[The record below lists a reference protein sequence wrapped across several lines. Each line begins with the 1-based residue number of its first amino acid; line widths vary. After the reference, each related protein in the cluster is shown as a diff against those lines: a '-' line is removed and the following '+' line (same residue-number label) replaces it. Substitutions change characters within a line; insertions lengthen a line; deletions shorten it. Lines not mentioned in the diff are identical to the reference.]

1 MKRSDILKA
10 IKDRVSERLPWVEY
24 TDMDKGQLKRATEE
38 YPVPMPALLVQMKQ
52 TPMQSVGGGS
62 QIGSMIIT
70 LSLCMDLV
78 TDSYDGCESETET
91 DTILDR
97 TDELWKAMD
106 MLHAGTWGNMV
117 RTSELEP
124 IYGLRYIAQR
134 IEYRI
139 AIKDIM
145 PSRISNI
152 ASPTVRINTEMYD

>member
-10 IKDRVSERLPWVEY
+10 IKDRVSERLPLVQY
-24 TDMDKGQLKRATEE
+24 TDIDKGQFKRVTEE
-38 YPVPMPALLVQMKQ
+38 YPVPMPAILVQMKQ
-52 TPMQSVGGGS
+52 APMQSVSQGS
-62 QIGSMIIT
+62 QIGSMIVT
-70 LSLCMDLV
+70 LSLYQDLV
-78 TDSYDGCESETET
+78 TDSYYGCEAETET
-91 DTILDR
+91 DAILDGV
-97 TDELWKAMD
+97 DELWKAMD
-106 MLHAGTWGNMV
+106 MLNIELWGNMV

-145 PSRISNI
+145 PSRTSNI